1 MIEFLKQRAFVEF
14 LKESTFA
21 VNEVI
26 GKAWQVTK
34 NHYFSIATLCFLM
47 FITSNAS
54 GLMAF
59 FLKDV
64 NKGLSTIMAFI
75 FVLLYFTINLS
86 LFKYIF
92 HLLDDENSE
101 VTIVGTLPTRS
112 QIIRFILGTLYFS
125 LCIVVAGIFLMP
137 VLYILDPILRYFVGL
152 GWISSFSAAADLI
165 ITIAVAIAVMAIF
178 IVWIRISFFP
188 FFIIDKHA
196 APFESIKLSLATT
209 KGNFTKI
216 LLLLLVLGGFY
227 FLYLFF
233 SYLKWPV
240 VAFVIN
246 LVSSFIIVPL
256 SSVALTV
263 AYRKLMSEYKGDKDP
278 DIMHNL
284 V

>member
-1 MIEFLKQRAFVEF
+1 MIEFLKQRAFIEF

-26 GKAWQVTK
+26 GKSWQVTK
-34 NHYFSIATLCFLM
+34 KHYFSIATLCFLM

-64 NKGLSTIMAFI
+64 NKGLSTIMALI

-92 HLLDDENSE
+92 HLLDDEEND
-101 VTIVGTLPTRS
+101 VTIVSTLPTRL
-112 QIIRFILGTLYFS
+112 QIIRFIVGTLYFS
-125 LCIVVAGIFLMP
+125 LCIVIAGIFLMP
-137 VLYILDPILRYFVGL
+137 LLYIIDPILRYFVSL
-152 GWISSFSAAADLI
+152 GWVDSFTETANLI
-165 ITIAVAIAVMAIF
+165 ITIAVAIALMAIF
-178 IVWIRISFFP
+178 IIWIRISFFP
-188 FFIIDKHA
+188 FFIIDRGA
-196 APFESIKLSLATT
+196 TSYESIKLSLATT

-216 LLLLLVLGGFY
+216 VLLLLVLGGFY

-233 SYLKWPV
+233 SYLKWPI
-240 VAFVIN
+240 VAFIIN
-246 LVSSFIIVPL
+246 LFSSFIIVPL
-256 SSVALTV
+256 SSVALTI
-263 AYRKLMSEYKGDKDP
+263 AYRKLMSEYKGDEHP
-278 DIMHNL
+278 DIIHNI

>member
-1 MIEFLKQRAFVEF
+1 MIEFLKQRAFIEF
-14 LKESTFA
+14 LRDSSFA

-26 GKAWQVTK
+26 QKAWQLTRK
-34 NHYFSIATLCFLM
+34 HYFSIATLCFLM

-64 NKGLSTIMAFI
+64 SKGLSSLFALV

-92 HLLDDENSE
+92 HLLDDEETE
-101 VTIVGTLPTRS
+101 VTIVSTLPTRR
-112 QIIRFILGTLYFS
+112 QIIRFIMATLYFS
-125 LCIVVAGIFLMP
+125 FCIVIAGIFLWP
-137 VLYILDPILRYFVGL
+137 VLYVLDPLLRFMVNE
-152 GWISSFSAAADLI
+152 GWVSSFQAASQVI
-165 ITIAVAIAVMAIF
+165 IAIAVAIALLFIF
-178 IVWIRISFFP
+178 IIWIRISFFP
-188 FFIIDKHA
+188 FFIIDKNA

-216 LLLLLVLGGFY
+216 VLLLLVLGGFY

-233 SYLKWPV
+233 SFLQWPM
-240 VAFVIN
+240 VALFVN
-246 LVSSFIIVPL
+246 LLSSFIVVPL

-263 AYRKLMSEYKGDKDP
+263 AYRKLINEYKGDAHP

-284 V
+284 M

>member
-1 MIEFLKQRAFVEF
+1 MIEFLRQRAFLDF

-26 GKAWQVTK
+26 IKAWHVTK
-34 NHYFSIATLCFLM
+34 RNYVSIATLCFLM

-64 NKGLSTIMAFI
+64 NSGLSTLMAI
-75 FVLLYFTINLS
+75 VFVLLYFTINLS

-92 HLLDDENSE
+92 HLLDDEQGE

-112 QIIRFILGTLYFS
+112 QIIRFIVATLYFT

-137 VLYILDPILRYFVGL
+137 VLYIIDPVLRFMVNM
-152 GWISSFSAAADLI
+152 GWVSSFQAAGDI
-165 ITIAVAIAVMAIF
+165 IIAAAVAIGVLAIF
-178 IVWIRISFFP
+178 MIWIRISFFP
-188 FFIIDKHA
+188 FFIIDKNVK
-196 APFESIKLSLATT
+196 PFESIKLSLATT

-216 LLLLLVLGGFY
+216 LLLLLILGGFY

-233 SYLKWPV
+233 SYLQWPIT
-240 VAFVIN
+240 AFIVNI
-246 LVSSFIIVPL
+246 VSSFLIVPL
-256 SSVALTV
+256 SSVALTI
-263 AYRKLMSEYKGDKDP
+263 AYRKMMSEYKGDAHP
-278 DIMHNL
+278 DIIHNI

>member
-1 MIEFLKQRAFVEF
+1 MIEFLKQRAFIEF
-14 LKESTFA
+14 LKDSTFA

-26 GKAWQVTK
+26 SKAWQVTK
-34 NHYFSIATLCFLM
+34 RHYFSIATLCFLM

-64 NKGLSTIMAFI
+64 NKGLSTLMALT

-92 HLLDDENSE
+92 HLLDDEE
-101 VTIVGTLPTRS
+101 TDVTIISTLPTRL
-112 QIIRFILGTLYFS
+112 QIIRFIVGTLYFS
-125 LCIVVAGIFLMP
+125 LCIVIAGIFLMP
-137 VLYILDPILRYFVGL
+137 VLYIIDPILRYFVSL
-152 GWISSFSAAADLI
+152 GWVSSFTQTANLI
-165 ITIAVAIAVMAIF
+165 ITIAVAIAIIAIF
-178 IVWIRISFFP
+178 IIWIRISFFP
-188 FFIIDKHA
+188 FFIIDRGA
-196 APFESIKLSLATT
+196 TAFESIKLSLATT

-216 LLLLLVLGGFY
+216 VLLLLVLGGFY

-233 SYLKWPV
+233 SYLKWPI

-246 LVSSFIIVPL
+246 LFSSFIIVPL
-256 SSVALTV
+256 SSVALTI
-263 AYRKLMSEYKGDKDP
+263 AYRKLMSEYKGDEHP
-278 DIMHNL
+278 DIIHNI